1 MSSQLSNTPE
11 KKTRVGLLGAVIGA
25 VAASICCVG
34 PLVLLA
40 LGVGGAW
47 VSSLTVLEP
56 YRPFLILITL
66 SFLGYAFYRVYRK
79 PEAEECEDGS
89 YCANPKSDRINKISL
104 WIVTVLVLG
113 LIAFPYVVPTG
124 TAASSSQQTSQPQQP
139 VHTKQVVLKVDGMT
153 CNGCV
158 LTVNKSLKKLPG
170 VLNASITLK
179 PPRATVEYDPTK
191 VTPEQMIWATTD
203 AGYPASVLETEGETP

>member
-11 KKTRVGLLGAVIGA
+11 KKTRVGLLGAIIGA

-34 PLVLLA
+34 PLFLLA

-79 PEAEECEDGS
+79 SEEEECEDGS

-104 WIVTVLVLG
+104 WIVMVLVLG

-124 TAASSSQQTSQPQQP
+124 TAASSSRQTSQPRQP
-139 VHTKQVVLKVDGMT
+139 VPTKQVVLKVDGMT

-191 VTPEQMIWATTD
+191 VTPEQMIRATTD

>member
-11 KKTRVGLLGAVIGA
+11 KKTRVGLLSAVIGA

-79 PEAEECEDGS
+79 SEAEECEDGS

-124 TAASSSQQTSQPQQP
+124 TAASSSRQTSQPQQP
-139 VHTKQVVLKVDGMT
+139 VPTKQVVLKVDGMT

-158 LTVNKSLKKLPG
+158 FTVNKSLKKLPG

-191 VTPEQMIWATTD
+191 VTPEQMIRATTD

>member
-11 KKTRVGLLGAVIGA
+11 KKTRVGLLGAIIGA

-124 TAASSSQQTSQPQQP
+124 TAAFSSRQISQHQQP
-139 VHTKQVVLKVDGMT
+139 VPTKQVVLKVNGMT
-153 CNGCV
+153 CKGCV

-191 VTPEQMIWATTD
+191 VTPEQMIRATTD
-203 AGYPASVLETEGETP
+203 AGYPASILETERKMP